1 MKLLGVEESFVAGTR
16 KSIKFERKHDKVRGS
31 SGNSYETSFFLPK
44 ANEILLKKYHDLTI

>member
-31 SGNSYETSFFLPK
+31 SGHLYEKKMKRYEKCENKYTISYF
-44 ANEILLKKYHDLTI
+44 